1 MALGY
6 LLKKTGPSR
15 APRLRQEMH
24 VRVLDCYEDVALME
38 QKGNFLV
45 TL

>member
-1 MALGY
+1 MARGY

-15 APRLRQEMH
+15 APRPRQEMH
-24 VRVLDCYEDVALME
+24 VRVLDCYEDVALVE